1 MSAVATVCGRFA
13 TVRPID
19 YKKVPEMVLRASRAE
34 KGDAATDAATDSA
47 ARRCGMKRGNK
58 PAELALKRL
67 ERAVQLVCSVP
78 EACAKDP
85 ARDFTRDRK
94 IPLRALVWTMITWA
108 WDTIGVELEDAFGW
122 NGRAP
127 TVSAFCQQR
136 AKLRD
141 DAMPR
146 VSSAFLA
153 MWEQVPLMGR
163 FALYGVDGTD
173 VQLCP
178 SSDPRTRVRSNGSGA
193 EHNEAHPTTSYDIGR
208 RTFQDMVWQGSGEQN
223 EVSAFCEL
231 VDRCP
236 PAFAPDGTRLVPLW
250 LGDRNFYSYNSLCH
264 LKEAGHCFIIRL
276 RDDHVEGLL
285 GRGAVP
291 EGCFDVTV
299 ERVLVRTR
307 SVAARTR
314 PDRPEIYRW
323 VDSRKR
329 FDAIGAF
336 NGLAEYPVTL
346 RVVRRRL
353 PGKDKDGNPSK
364 DRWLNLV
371 TNLPAG
377 EFPARW
383 LVRTYKKRWSH
394 EVGFR
399 HLKKVVGMEDP
410 KTRVFERAGME
421 AWGRLI
427 LYNACSL
434 GARGVLARKSRG
446 AKRKRA
452 RDLTAAYK
460 GMLRMIRGAE
470 VDLDA
475 VSGRHT
481 HVLIGGRHYDRRPR
495 NKSPAR
501 RGYRH

>member
-1 MSAVATVCGRFA
+1 
-13 TVRPID
+13 
-19 YKKVPEMVLRASRAE
+19 L
-34 KGDAATDAATDSA
+34 
-47 ARRCGMKRGNK
+47 
-58 PAELALKRL
+58 
-67 ERAVQLVCSVP
+67 
-78 EACAKDP
+78 
-85 ARDFTRDRK
+85 
-94 IPLRALVWTMITWA
+94 IT
-108 WDTIGVELEDAFGW
+108 L
-122 NGRAP
+122 
-127 TVSAFCQQR
+127 
-136 AKLRD
+136 
-141 DAMPR
+141 
-146 VSSAFLA
+146 
-153 MWEQVPLMGR
+153 
-163 FALYGVDGTD
+163 
-173 VQLCP
+173 
-178 SSDPRTRVRSNGSGA
+178 
-193 EHNEAHPTTSYDIGR
+193 
-208 RTFQDMVWQGSGEQN
+208 
-223 EVSAFCEL
+223 
-231 VDRCP
+231 
-236 PAFAPDGTRLVPLW
+236 
-250 LGDRNFYSYNSLCH
+250 YSYNSLCH

-452 RDLTAAYK
+452 RDLTTAYK
-460 GMLRMIRGAE
+460 GMLRMIRG
-470 VDLDA
+470 
-475 VSGRHT
+475 G
-481 HVLIGGRHYDRRPR
+481 GGRPRRRQRAPHARPHRRPPLRQEAEEQVAGEARLPPLTLAVAARRRPR
-495 NKSPAR
+495 IR
-501 RGYRH
+501 RRQTRTEPTSGRDRRRFATTHRY